1 MISNRPTRIEW
12 KGVDMKKTTKPECA
26 GKGSGGDYRN
36 LCRIGGAAAI
46 AAAALTLGEA
56 IVFAA
61 FPQPGP
67 VENWFRLL
75 QERPLIGWLDGWGLE
90 LLMYAA
96 FVPLFLALYAALR
109 KSDPGWMA
117 ISISTALVGIG
128 VFFAANN
135 PFALLSLAR
144 QHATAGAAEQAELLA
159 AGRALLAHTG
169 QRAVGG
175 FNTGL
180 FLVSIA
186 GLIASWVM
194 LRSAAFGKT
203 AARAGLLANAFSL
216 ADFLRAALTD
226 SKLAVLIMAMASV
239 LFLTI
244 WLAAAGRDLMRLG
257 KARTE
262 GGI

>member
-1 MISNRPTRIEW
+1 
-12 KGVDMKKTTKPECA
+12 MKKTTKPESNA
-26 GKGSGGDYRN
+26 KGSGGEYRD
-36 LCRIGGAAAI
+36 LYRIGGAAAI
-46 AAAALTLGEA
+46 AAAVLTLSEA
-56 IVFAA
+56 VVFAA

-67 VENWFRLL
+67 VEDWFHLM

-96 FVPLFLALYAALR
+96 FIPLFLALYAALR

-117 ISISTALVGIG
+117 ISLSAALVGIG

-175 FNTGL
+175 INTGL

-186 GLIASWVM
+186 GLIASRVM

-203 AARAGLLANAFSL
+203 AARAGLLANALSL
-216 ADFLRAALTD
+216 ADYLRAALTD
-226 SKLAVLIMAMASV
+226 SQLAVLIVALASV
-239 LFLTI
+239 LFLTV
-244 WLAAAGRDLMRLG
+244 WLAAVGRDLLRLG
-257 KARTE
+257 KARP
-262 GGI
+262 GGGT